1 MNNHH
6 STKQS
11 PEQED
16 LIFRIFSR
24 NPKEREMLRKK
35 YLVIVGVGS
44 VGSAIA
50 LVAAREGVD
59 KFTLIDNDDIDPEN
73 LGRHVCDLSH
83 LFRSKCRAV
92 TGLIEQINP
101 DADVMAVEED
111 FRNVDRIGIALDAR
125 GGDTLLVAATD
136 SVECQSLVKQLSL
149 EEGIPAV
156 YIGCWGEATMGEILY
171 VEPGRTPCYECYA
184 GFRRETEAL
193 SLNDPRK
200 YTDLGFDQTKVPGQA
215 GLWPNILIICGF
227 AFQVILAL
235 LGDEERSKRLLDF
248 EHTLLLVNVG
258 DFDSPLQPLAVT
270 PASVERGCAICDES
284 KLLEDDELEI
294 F

>member
-1 MNNHH
+1 MNNYH

-11 PEQED
+11 LKQED

-35 YLVIVGVGS
+35 HLVIVGIGS

-50 LVAAREGVD
+50 VMAARAGVG
-59 KFTLIDNDDIDPEN
+59 KFTLIDNDDIDAEN

-83 LFRSKCRAV
+83 RFRSK
-92 TGLIEQINP
+92 
-101 DADVMAVEED
+101 
-111 FRNVDRIGIALDAR
+111 
-125 GGDTLLVAATD
+125 
-136 SVECQSLVKQLSL
+136 
-149 EEGIPAV
+149 
-156 YIGCWGEATMGEILY
+156 
-171 VEPGRTPCYECYA
+171 
-184 GFRRETEAL
+184 TEAL

-235 LGDEERSKRLLDF
+235 WGDEKRDKQLLDF

-270 PASVERGCAICDES
+270 PASVEKGCAICDEG
-284 KLLEDDELEI
+284 KLAAMMDGAR
-294 F
+294 

>member
-1 MNNHH
+1 MNNYH

-11 PEQED
+11 LKQED

-35 YLVIVGVGS
+35 HLVIVGLGS

-50 LVAAREGVD
+50 VMAARAGVG

-111 FRNVDRIGIALDAR
+111 FRNVDYIGIALDAR

-136 SVECQSLVKQLSL
+136 SFECQSLVNQLSL
-149 EEGIPAV
+149 EEGLPAV

-171 VEPGRTPCYECYA
+171 VVHGRTACFECYA
-184 GFRRETEAL
+184 GFRRKTEAL
-193 SLNDPRK
+193 PLNDPRK

-235 LGDEERSKRLLDF
+235 LGDEERSKRLLVF
-248 EHTLLLVNVG
+248 EHTLLLINVG
-258 DFDSPLQPLAVT
+258 DFDSALQPLAVT
-270 PASVERGCAICDES
+270 PATVQKGCGVCDES
-284 KLLEDDELEI
+284 TLLEEIDLE
-294 F
+294 FH